1 MGVGGTFN
9 ENKTSDLHNSE
20 VLKEKKKIKNPSYV
34 TRKLYLV
41 GFPSY
46 VTRFFYFRFLN
57 LKFPSCGKLAMRS

>member
-20 VLKEKKKIKNPSYV
+20 ILKEKKKIKNPSYV

-57 LKFPSCGKLAMRS
+57 LKFPSCGKLARRS